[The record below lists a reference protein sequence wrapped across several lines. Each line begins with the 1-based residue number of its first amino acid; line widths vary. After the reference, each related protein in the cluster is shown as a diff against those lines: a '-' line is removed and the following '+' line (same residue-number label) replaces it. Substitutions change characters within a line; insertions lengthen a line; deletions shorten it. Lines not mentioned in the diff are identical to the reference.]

1 MLTTKFIQYSKLE
14 VTNGINMG
22 YNKRQDSFLG
32 QDNSYSSLNAANYNV
47 PVQNEPKS
55 RKRLSAREAMALTK
69 KRYKETL
76 EYLA

>member
-1 MLTTKFIQYSKLE
+1 MSGL
-14 VTNGINMG
+14 
-22 YNKRQDSFLG
+22 R
-32 QDNSYSSLNAANYNV
+32 NSYSSLNAANYNV
-47 PVQNEPKS
+47 PVQNEPES